1 MTPAW
6 ALKKNHFGCH
16 EGAQLGHCKK
26 KQDFDVMK
34 ELSLVIDR
42 KLKLWCHEGAQLGH
56 HQKNKSIGGLK
67 AQLGH

>member
-1 MTPAW
+1 MKEPSLGTV
-6 ALKKNHFGCH
+6 KKN
-16 EGAQLGHCKK
+16 
-26 KQDFDVMK
+26 QDFDVMK

-56 HQKNKSIGGLK
+56 HQKNKNIGGLK